1 LRVGL
6 TGGLACGKSTVGA
19 MMVAHGAHLIQADT
33 IAHELMRP
41 GQPVYD
47 EVVRHFGTEI
57 VQSDGTID
65 RAKLAQLA
73 FGSGRIQELN
83 RIVHPAVIQY
93 QQEWMAKLEQQYPGS
108 IVVVEA
114 ALIFEAGV
122 NNRFDKLVVV
132 TCTPEQKIERYV
144 GRVTQREDTDAAIAR
159 AEAERRL
166 AAQLPD
172 DEKVKAADFV
182 IDNSGDLVATEAQVT
197 ALMQTLR
204 AASAAS
210 KQ

>member
-73 FGSGRIQELN
+73 FGWGRIQELN

-132 TCTPEQKIERYV
+132 TCTPVQKIERYV
-144 GRVTQREDTDAAIAR
+144 GRVTQRENTDAAIAR

-166 AAQLPD
+166 TAQLPD

-182 IDNSGDLVATEAQVT
+182 IDNSGDLVATEAQVK
-197 ALMQTLR
+197 ALMQNLR

>member
-1 LRVGL
+1 
-6 TGGLACGKSTVGA
+6 

-41 GQPVYD
+41 GQPVYA

-93 QQEWMAKLEQQYPGS
+93 QQDWMAKLEQQYPGS

-122 NNRFDKLVVV
+122 NNRFDKLLVV

-144 GRVTQREDTDAAIAR
+144 GRVTQRENTDAAIAR

-182 IDNSGDLVATEAQVT
+182 IDNSGDLVATEAQVM
-197 ALMQTLR
+197 ALMQNLR
-204 AASAAS
+204 TASAAS

>member
-93 QQEWMAKLEQQYPGS
+93 QQDWMAKLEQQYPGS

-132 TCTPEQKIERYV
+132 TCSPEQKIERYV
-144 GRVTQREDTDAAIAR
+144 GRVTQRENTDAAIAR

-166 AAQLPD
+166 TAQLPD

-182 IDNSGDLVATEAQVT
+182 IDNSGDLVETEAQVK
-197 ALMQTLR
+197 ALMQNLR

>member
-1 LRVGL
+1 
-6 TGGLACGKSTVGA
+6 

-73 FGSGRIQELN
+73 FGSVRVQELN

-93 QQEWMAKLEQQYPGS
+93 QQDWMAKLEQQYPGS

-144 GRVTQREDTDAAIAR
+144 GRVTQRENSDAAIAR

-182 IDNSGDLVATEAQVT
+182 IDNSGDLGATEAQVN
-197 ALMQTLR
+197 ALMQNLR
-204 AASAAS
+204 AASTAS